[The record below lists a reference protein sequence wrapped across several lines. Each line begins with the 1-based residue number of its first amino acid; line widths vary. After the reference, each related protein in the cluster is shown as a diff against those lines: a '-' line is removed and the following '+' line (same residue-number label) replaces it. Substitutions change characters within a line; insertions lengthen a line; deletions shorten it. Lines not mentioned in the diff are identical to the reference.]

1 MRIDQFRYAHRSF
14 ATTVEQKKEQ
24 KVQITMLRVLVI
36 SLCLAV
42 QGCTYQSWYAGFQE
56 QQRQQCYK
64 NTMISSETQQCIDRV
79 NNTTYDQYKV
89 QREQA
94 VK

>member
-1 MRIDQFRYAHRSF
+1 M
-14 ATTVEQKKEQ
+14 TVTRLF
-24 KVQITMLRVLVI
+24 VM

-42 QGCTYQSWYAGFQE
+42 QGCTYQAWYTGFQE

-64 NTMISSETQQCIDRV
+64 NAVNFSETQQCIDRV
-79 NNTTYDQYKV
+79 NNTSYDQYKA

-94 VK
+94 IERARP